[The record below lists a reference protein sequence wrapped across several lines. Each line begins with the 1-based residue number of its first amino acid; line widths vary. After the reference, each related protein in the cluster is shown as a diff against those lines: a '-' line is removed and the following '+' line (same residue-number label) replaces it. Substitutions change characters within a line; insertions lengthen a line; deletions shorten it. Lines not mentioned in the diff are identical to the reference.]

1 MCLAIPA
8 KVLEIEGR
16 TAVVDMGG
24 VNTPVDISLVQDVKT
39 GDYLIIHA
47 GFAIQVLDEE
57 EAVETLELLREFL
70 SCGEEQ

>member
-8 KVLEIEGR
+8 KVLEIEDR

-57 EAVETLELLREFL
+57 EALETLELLREFL